1 LTPQKLTQTE
11 LMRRAER
18 EMGQCYWCGEQYD
31 PKHRCKRRQL
41 FIIEVGRDED
51 WECQQSEDWEAATE
65 DEVETVHVPP
75 SGEL

>member
-1 LTPQKLTQTE
+1 
-11 LMRRAER
+11 
-18 EMGQCYWCGEQYD
+18 
-31 PKHRCKRRQL
+31 L